1 MEVIEK
7 DCFEFDEAYVV
18 FVDNVSLWWLKFL
31 KKGFRH
37 CYILFKLN
45 GGSQWLE
52 LNPYSNQLMLKEYW
66 LREGS
71 NNLNLLYNEKDI
83 KICKVK
89 IENAPL
95 KCAPLGFF
103 TCVEFIKRIVGI
115 HDVKVITPYQLYK
128 KLQVVGKKS

>member
-1 MEVIEK
+1 MKNIES
-7 DCFEFDEAYVV
+7 DCCHFDEAYVV
-18 FVDNVSLWWLKFL
+18 FVDNVSLWWLRFL

-37 CYILFKLN
+37 CYVILKLN
-45 GGSQWLE
+45 GCSHWIE

-66 LREGS
+66 SREES
-71 NNLNLLYNEKDI
+71 NKLFLLDKDDNMR
-83 KICKVK
+83 ICKVK
-89 IENAPL
+89 IESAPL

-115 HDVKVITPYQLYK
+115 HNVMILTPYQLYK